1 MFEIHIPTDGS
12 KENQILDPGCYELNG
27 APSNT
32 HIKKNA
38 WGFPGG
44 SDGNESAC
52 NAGDPGLIL
61 VLGRSPGEG
70 NGYPLQYPSLENY
83 MDRGAWRALVHGVTN
98 SWTQLSD

>member
-1 MFEIHIPTDGS
+1 MFEIYIPTDGS

-44 SDGNESAC
+44 SDAMNLPAMQE
-52 NAGDPGLIL
+52 
-61 VLGRSPGEG
+61 
-70 NGYPLQYPSLENY
+70 
-83 MDRGAWRALVHGVTN
+83 
-98 SWTQLSD
+98 TQA